1 MAQPPS
7 PDPIIIDPDEPSVP
21 PRWWGG
27 CCGCLL
33 FLLSAALTV
42 TVLFA
47 IVRAVIRLYG

>member
-7 PDPIIIDPDEPSVP
+7 PDPVAIVPDEPAVE

-42 TVLFA
+42 TALVA
-47 IVRAVIRLYG
+47 AVWAVVRLWS